1 MENGDKYVLISMEG
15 GRHIIEPKVLEMSEY
30 LKGLKEKGSISNNT
44 VTLENVKETSL
55 NRVVEF
61 CEFCFVEV
69 ISVGTYHL
77 DKPFTEI
84 DRPLKSSNMRD
95 VVSEWD
101 ANFVNITK
109 EELLDLIVVANFLI
123 IQPLLDLTYCWDL
136 GLTCSCAK
144 VASII
149 KGKSPEEIRAAFGI
163 VNDFTSEEEAKV
175 GF

>member
-61 CEFCFVEV
+61 C
-69 ISVGTYHL
+69 TYHL

-101 ANFVNITK
+101 ANFVNITT

-123 IQPLLDLTYCWDL
+123 IQPLLDLT
-136 GLTCSCAK
+136 CAK